1 MNILKTSIVLAA
13 LTVTSAA
20 QAAALGVSINEQP
33 RPGVPQARWTTV
45 TVGDTYTQNQNAKF
59 NYSVSNYT
67 VNLTWTTN
75 TGATGGC
82 NIYYDVNKDSSTK
95 FEDQVAKRRYDTT
108 KAILTNLKQG
118 DELFIQSA
126 FGRDGDPCEVT
137 LRHKIGL

>member
-1 MNILKTSIVLAA
+1 MKVLKTSLILAA
-13 LTVTSAA
+13 LTLTGAA
-20 QAAALGVSINEQP
+20 QAASLGVSIEEQP

-45 TVGDTYTQNQNAKF
+45 NIGDAYSQNQNAKF

-67 VNLTWTTN
+67 INFSWTTN
-75 TGATGGC
+75 DGATGGC
-82 NIYYDVNKDSSTK
+82 NIYYDVNKDSSNN
-95 FEDQVAKRRYDTT
+95 FNDQVAKRRYDTT

-137 LRHKIGL
+137 LRHSISL